1 MKKGYTLIELM
12 VSICIV
18 CILSTL
24 GLVISKGVEKQINY
38 IKAKSVLCEISE
50 GISYIKYY
58 CRFNELS
65 GQIQVKKNTKE
76 MILYCFDS
84 RRKILKKIKL
94 PNGISFLGDLTLDV
108 SNLGNIQSQ
117 TIWGR
122 DKNNNKY
129 EITISTNID
138 TINIYEG
145 EG

>member
-50 GISYIKYY
+50 GISYIKYF

-117 TIWGR
+117 TIWVK

-129 EITISTNID
+129 EITISTYID